1 MYQNVTF
8 ERSRHMFSIKLNSPV
23 LLRKQLPVIAK
34 ALHVDEKVLDD
45 FLSVSAFYG
54 VKDGKGTIVPI
65 KKTDT
70 IVHIDYKAYDNYY
83 FVVDAILQYAKDID
97 TSVTL
102 PVITKIELGTDVF
115 KKFSPDQLGDI
126 MFLTRRLKDSNERVT
141 KLAELNAPDILLA
154 NERALLCKKVEFLE
168 DNEHTPKPDRN
179 IDGHVC
185 ASLHDIG
192 YSILDG
198 WLNKN
203 DSVFESGGKNNSG
216 YDPDKLAALVK
227 KAIGTRTQEQFS
239 QTSHLG
245 RVYVNR
251 LANGKTQSQ
260 PTEVTLKKIAKA
272 TDAVTENELRQACGY
287 EPLPG
292 EDVVESKKR
301 IETVD
306 DYTWIHEN
314 VNYFLEFLKAQIPMS
329 LPLYNLVILENQYMS
344 IHKDGYDLFGIHRC
358 SAPVEYSEDGTV
370 ANVIYP
376 VTFDWT
382 NFQRGIRLS
391 AAVGLLGHYSKNNE
405 LYITDYIT
413 DVDALYKYAPFLHKP
428 IDKVGEN
435 FRESGVDIKD
445 FPVFYYTINL
455 KKAFTAKHVLAK
467 MEKFLSSLVKVRVD
481 ALGFYADNLSD
492 ETFIK
497 FLKNHEKVMT
507 NEYADS
513 EIKDFYENVVVRHGD
528 IEDFFAENSDYNNKA
543 AIIAYVIQNE
553 ASDDTYRRLVDGFT
567 FDDDDKEDR
576 LCVAASKREIEAWQ
590 KEHPGNGFNMKMFS
604 DTLKKYADE
613 LGLEFGDVY
622 YYLDVEDDKADEMGV
637 RV

>member
-1 MYQNVTF
+1 
-8 ERSRHMFSIKLNSPV
+8 MFSIKLNSPV

-34 ALHVDEKVLDD
+34 ALHVDEKVLED
-45 FLSVSAFYG
+45 FMTVSAFYG

-70 IVHIDYKAYDNYY
+70 IVYIDYKAYDSCY

-102 PVITKIELGTDVF
+102 PVITEIELGTDVF
-115 KKFSPDQLGDI
+115 KKFSPVQLSDI
-126 MFLTRRLKDSNERVT
+126 MFLTRRLKDGNERVT

-154 NERALLCKKVEFLE
+154 NERALLCKNVESLE

-203 DSVFESGGKNNSG
+203 DSAFESDGKNNSG

-272 TDAVTENELRQACGY
+272 TDVVTENELRQACGY

-306 DYTWIHEN
+306 DCTWIREN
-314 VNYFLEFLKAQIPMS
+314 VNYFLEFLKAQIPMA

-358 SAPVEYSEDGTV
+358 SAPVEYSEDGAV
-370 ANVIYP
+370 ANVFYP
-376 VTFDWT
+376 VTFEWT
-382 NFQRGIRLS
+382 NYRRSIHLT
-391 AAVGLLGHYSKNNE
+391 AAVGLLGHYSKNDD
-405 LYITDYIT
+405 LYITDYVT
-413 DVDALYKYAPFLHKP
+413 DVDTLYKYAPALRKP
-428 IDKVGEN
+428 IDKLSEN
-435 FRESGVDIKD
+435 FKSSGVDIKD

-455 KKAFTAKHVLAK
+455 KTAFTAKHVLEK
-467 MEKFLSSLVKVRVD
+467 MEKFLNSLVKVRVD

-497 FLKNHEKVMT
+497 FLKNHKKVMT

-528 IEDFFAENSDYNNKA
+528 IEDFFAENSDYNSKA
-543 AIIAYVIQNE
+543 AIVAYVIQNE
-553 ASDDTYRRLVDGFT
+553 ASDDTPRRLVDGFT
-567 FDDDDKEDR
+567 FDDDDKKER
-576 LCVAASKREIEAWQ
+576 PCVAASKREIETWQ
-590 KEHPGNGFNMKMFS
+590 KEHPGNGFDLKVFS

-613 LGLEFGDVY
+613 LGLAFGDIY

>member
-1 MYQNVTF
+1 
-8 ERSRHMFSIKLNSPV
+8 MFSIKLNSPV

-34 ALHVDEKVLDD
+34 ALHVDEKFLED
-45 FLSVSAFYG
+45 FMTVSAFYG

-70 IVHIDYKAYDNYY
+70 IVYIDYKAYDSCY

-102 PVITKIELGTDVF
+102 PVITEIELGTDVF
-115 KKFSPDQLGDI
+115 KKFSPVQLSDI
-126 MFLTRRLKDSNERVT
+126 MFLTRRLKDGNERVT

-154 NERALLCKKVEFLE
+154 NERALLCKNVESLE

-203 DSVFESGGKNNSG
+203 DSAFESDGKNNSG

-306 DYTWIHEN
+306 DCTWIREN
-314 VNYFLEFLKAQIPMS
+314 VNYFLEFLKAQIPMA

-344 IHKDGYDLFGIHRC
+344 IRKDGYDLFGIHRC

-370 ANVIYP
+370 ANVFYP
-376 VTFDWT
+376 VTFEWT
-382 NFQRGIRLS
+382 NYRRSIHLT
-391 AAVGLLGHYSKNNE
+391 AAVGLLGHYSKNDD
-405 LYITDYIT
+405 LYITDYVT
-413 DVDALYKYAPFLHKP
+413 DVDTLYKYAPALRKP
-428 IDKVGEN
+428 IDKLSEN
-435 FRESGVDIKD
+435 FKSSGMDIKD

-455 KKAFTAKHVLAK
+455 KKAFTAKHVLEK
-467 MEKFLSSLVKVRVD
+467 MEKFLNSLVKVRVD
-481 ALGFYADNLSD
+481 ALGFYTDNLSD

-497 FLKNHEKVMT
+497 FLKNHKKVMT

-528 IEDFFAENSDYNNKA
+528 IEDFFAENSDYNSKA
-543 AIIAYVIQNE
+543 AIVAYVIQNE
-553 ASDDTYRRLVDGFT
+553 ASDDTPRRLVDGFT
-567 FDDDDKEDR
+567 FDDDDKKER
-576 LCVAASKREIEAWQ
+576 PCVAASKREIETWQ
-590 KEHPGNGFNMKMFS
+590 KEHSGNGFDLKVFS

-613 LGLEFGDVY
+613 LGLAFGDIY

>member
-1 MYQNVTF
+1 
-8 ERSRHMFSIKLNSPV
+8 MFSIKLNAPV

-97 TSVTL
+97 ASVTL

-179 IDGHVC
+179 INGHVC

-391 AAVGLLGHYSKNNE
+391 AAVGLLGHYSKNDE

-435 FRESGVDIKD
+435 FKDSGVDIKD

-528 IEDFFAENSDYNNKA
+528 IEDFFAENSDYDNKA

-567 FDDDDKEDR
+567 FDDDDKDDR

-613 LGLEFGDVY
+613 LGLEFGDMY

>member
-1 MYQNVTF
+1 
-8 ERSRHMFSIKLNSPV
+8 MFSIKLNAPV
-23 LLRKQLPVIAK
+23 LLSKQLPVIAK

-97 TSVTL
+97 ASVTL

-358 SAPVEYSEDGTV
+358 SAPIEYSEDGTV

-455 KKAFTAKHVLAK
+455 KKAYTAKHVLAK

-513 EIKDFYENVVVRHGD
+513 DIKDFYENVVVRHGD

-553 ASDDTYRRLVDGFT
+553 ASDNTYRRLVDGFT
-567 FDDDDKEDR
+567 VDDDDKDDR

-590 KEHPGNGFNMKMFS
+590 KEHPDNGFNLKVFS

-613 LGLEFGDVY
+613 LGLEFGDMY

>member
-1 MYQNVTF
+1 
-8 ERSRHMFSIKLNSPV
+8 MFSVKLNAPV

-34 ALHVDEKVLDD
+34 ALHVDEKVLED
-45 FLSVSAFYG
+45 FMTVSAFYG

-70 IVHIDYKAYDNYY
+70 IVYIDYKAYDSCY

-102 PVITKIELGTDVF
+102 PVITEIELGTDVF
-115 KKFSPDQLGDI
+115 KKFSPVQLSDI
-126 MFLTRRLKDSNERVT
+126 MFLTRRLKDGNEHVT

-154 NERALLCKKVEFLE
+154 NERALLCKNVESLE

-203 DSVFESGGKNNSG
+203 DSAFESDGKNNFG

-306 DYTWIHEN
+306 DYTWIREN
-314 VNYFLEFLKAQIPMS
+314 VNYFLEFLKAQIPMA

-370 ANVIYP
+370 ANVFYP
-376 VTFDWT
+376 VTFEWT
-382 NFQRGIRLS
+382 NYRRSIHLT
-391 AAVGLLGHYSKNNE
+391 AAVGLLGHYSKNDD
-405 LYITDYIT
+405 LYITDYVT
-413 DVDALYKYAPFLHKP
+413 DVDTLYKYAPALRKP
-428 IDKVGEN
+428 IDKLSEN
-435 FRESGVDIKD
+435 FKSSGVDIKD

-455 KKAFTAKHVLAK
+455 KKAFTAKHVLEK
-467 MEKFLSSLVKVRVD
+467 MEKFLNSLVKVRVD
-481 ALGFYADNLSD
+481 ALGFYTDNLSD

-497 FLKNHEKVMT
+497 FLKKHKKVMT

-528 IEDFFAENSDYNNKA
+528 IEDFFAENSDYNSKA
-543 AIIAYVIQNE
+543 AIVAYVIQNE
-553 ASDDTYRRLVDGFT
+553 ASDDTPRRLVDGFT
-567 FDDDDKEDR
+567 FDDDDKKER
-576 LCVAASKREIEAWQ
+576 PCVAASKREIETWQ
-590 KEHPGNGFNMKMFS
+590 KEHPGNGFDLKVFS

-613 LGLEFGDVY
+613 LGLTFGDIY

>member
-1 MYQNVTF
+1 
-8 ERSRHMFSIKLNSPV
+8 MFSIKLNAPV

-34 ALHVDEKVLDD
+34 ALRVDEKVLED
-45 FLSVSAFYG
+45 FMTVSAFYG

-70 IVHIDYKAYDNYY
+70 IVYIDYKAYDSCY

-102 PVITKIELGTDVF
+102 PVITEIELGTDVF
-115 KKFSPDQLGDI
+115 KKFSPVQLSDI
-126 MFLTRRLKDSNERVT
+126 MFLTRRLKDGNERVT

-154 NERALLCKKVEFLE
+154 NERALLCKNVESLE
-168 DNEHTPKPDRN
+168 DNGHTPKPDRN

-203 DSVFESGGKNNSG
+203 DSAFESDGKNNSG

-306 DYTWIHEN
+306 DCTWIREN
-314 VNYFLEFLKAQIPMS
+314 VNYFLEFLKAQIPMA

-358 SAPVEYSEDGTV
+358 SAPVEYSEDGAV
-370 ANVIYP
+370 ANVFYP
-376 VTFDWT
+376 VTFEWT
-382 NFQRGIRLS
+382 NYRRSIHLT
-391 AAVGLLGHYSKNNE
+391 AAVGLLGHYSKNDD
-405 LYITDYIT
+405 LYITDYVT
-413 DVDALYKYAPFLHKP
+413 DVDTLYKYAPALRKP
-428 IDKVGEN
+428 IDKLSEN
-435 FRESGVDIKD
+435 FKSSGVDIKD

-455 KKAFTAKHVLAK
+455 KTAFTAKHVLEK
-467 MEKFLSSLVKVRVD
+467 MEKFLNSLVKVRVD

-497 FLKNHEKVMT
+497 FLKNHKKVMT

-528 IEDFFAENSDYNNKA
+528 IEDFFAENSDYNSKA
-543 AIIAYVIQNE
+543 AIVAYVIQNE
-553 ASDDTYRRLVDGFT
+553 ASDDTPRRLVDGFT
-567 FDDDDKEDR
+567 FDDDDKKER
-576 LCVAASKREIEAWQ
+576 PCVAASKREIETWQ
-590 KEHPGNGFNMKMFS
+590 KEHPGNGFDLKVFS

-613 LGLEFGDVY
+613 LGLAFGDIY

>member
-1 MYQNVTF
+1 
-8 ERSRHMFSIKLNSPV
+8 MFSIKLNSPV

-34 ALHVDEKVLDD
+34 ALRVDEKVLED
-45 FLSVSAFYG
+45 FMTVSAFYG

-70 IVHIDYKAYDNYY
+70 IVYIDYKAYDSCY

-102 PVITKIELGTDVF
+102 PVITEIELGTDVF
-115 KKFSPDQLGDI
+115 KKFSPVQLSDI
-126 MFLTRRLKDSNERVT
+126 MFLTRRLKDGNERVT

-154 NERALLCKKVEFLE
+154 NERALLCKNAESLE
-168 DNEHTPKPDRN
+168 DNGHTPKPDRN

-203 DSVFESGGKNNSG
+203 DSAFESDGKNNSG

-306 DYTWIHEN
+306 DCTWIREN
-314 VNYFLEFLKAQIPMS
+314 VNYFLEFLKAQIPMA

-358 SAPVEYSEDGTV
+358 SAPVEYSEDGAV
-370 ANVIYP
+370 ANVFYP
-376 VTFDWT
+376 VTFEWT
-382 NFQRGIRLS
+382 NYRRSIHLT
-391 AAVGLLGHYSKNNE
+391 AAVGLLGHYSKNDD
-405 LYITDYIT
+405 LYITDYVT
-413 DVDALYKYAPFLHKP
+413 DVDTLCKYAPALRKP
-428 IDKVGEN
+428 IDKLSEN
-435 FRESGVDIKD
+435 FKSSGVDIKD

-455 KKAFTAKHVLAK
+455 KTAFTAKHVLEK
-467 MEKFLSSLVKVRVD
+467 MEKFLNSLVKVRVD

-497 FLKNHEKVMT
+497 FLKNHKKVMT

-528 IEDFFAENSDYNNKA
+528 IEDFFAENSDYNSKA
-543 AIIAYVIQNE
+543 AIVAYVIQNE
-553 ASDDTYRRLVDGFT
+553 ASDDTPRRLVDGFT
-567 FDDDDKEDR
+567 FDDDDKKER
-576 LCVAASKREIEAWQ
+576 PCVAASKREIETWQ
-590 KEHPGNGFNMKMFS
+590 KEHPGNGFDLKVFS

-613 LGLEFGDVY
+613 LGLAFGDIY

>member
-1 MYQNVTF
+1 
-8 ERSRHMFSIKLNSPV
+8 MFSIKLNAPV

-34 ALHVDEKVLDD
+34 ALHVDEKVIDD

-70 IVHIDYKAYDNYY
+70 LVHIDYKAYDNYY
-83 FVVDAILQYAKDID
+83 FVVDAILQYAKDVD

-102 PVITKIELGTDVF
+102 PVITEIELGTDVF
-115 KKFSPDQLGDI
+115 KKFSPDQLSDI

-203 DSVFESGGKNNSG
+203 DSVFESDGKNNSG
-216 YDPDKLAALVK
+216 YDPDKLASLVK

-358 SAPVEYSEDGTV
+358 STPVEYSEDGTV

-481 ALGFYADNLSD
+481 ALGFYADSLSD

-567 FDDDDKEDR
+567 FDDDGNEDR
-576 LCVAASKREIEAWQ
+576 PCVAASKREIEAWQ
-590 KEHPGNGFNMKMFS
+590 KEHPGNGFNLKVFS

-613 LGLEFGDVY
+613 LGLEFGYMY

>member
-1 MYQNVTF
+1 
-8 ERSRHMFSIKLNSPV
+8 MFSIKLNAPV

-45 FLSVSAFYG
+45 FMTVSTFYG

-83 FVVDAILQYAKDID
+83 FVVDAILQYAKDVD

-102 PVITKIELGTDVF
+102 PVITEIELGTDVF
-115 KKFSPDQLGDI
+115 KKFSPDQLSDI

-198 WLNKN
+198 WLNKK
-203 DSVFESGGKNNSG
+203 DSVFESDGKNNSG

-344 IHKDGYDLFGIHRC
+344 IHKDGYDLFGVHRC

-513 EIKDFYENVVVRHGD
+513 DIKDFYENVVVRHGD
-528 IEDFFAENSDYNNKA
+528 IEDFFTENSDYNNKA

-553 ASDDTYRRLVDGFT
+553 TSDNTYRRLVDGFT
-567 FDDDDKEDR
+567 VDDDDKDDR

-590 KEHPGNGFNMKMFS
+590 KEHPDNGFNLKVFS

-613 LGLEFGDVY
+613 LGLEFGDMY

>member
-1 MYQNVTF
+1 
-8 ERSRHMFSIKLNSPV
+8 MFSIKLNSPV

-34 ALHVDEKVLDD
+34 ALHVDEKVLED
-45 FLSVSAFYG
+45 FMTVSAFYG

-70 IVHIDYKAYDNYY
+70 IVYIDYKAYDSCY

-102 PVITKIELGTDVF
+102 PVITEIELGTDVF
-115 KKFSPDQLGDI
+115 KKFSPVQLSDI
-126 MFLTRRLKDSNERVT
+126 MFLTRRLKDGNERVT

-154 NERALLCKKVEFLE
+154 NERALLCKNVESLE

-203 DSVFESGGKNNSG
+203 DSAFESDGKNNSG

-306 DYTWIHEN
+306 DCTWIREN
-314 VNYFLEFLKAQIPMS
+314 VNYFLEFLKAQIPMA

-370 ANVIYP
+370 ANVFYP
-376 VTFDWT
+376 VTFEWT
-382 NFQRGIRLS
+382 NYRRSIHLT
-391 AAVGLLGHYSKNNE
+391 AAVGLLGHYSKNDD
-405 LYITDYIT
+405 LYITDYVT
-413 DVDALYKYAPFLHKP
+413 DVDTLYKYAPALRKP
-428 IDKVGEN
+428 IDKLSEN
-435 FRESGVDIKD
+435 FKSSGVDIKD

-455 KKAFTAKHVLAK
+455 KKAFTAKHVLEK
-467 MEKFLSSLVKVRVD
+467 MEKFLNSLVKVRVD
-481 ALGFYADNLSD
+481 ALGFYTDNLSD

-497 FLKNHEKVMT
+497 FLKKHKKVMT

-528 IEDFFAENSDYNNKA
+528 IEDFFAENSDYNSKA
-543 AIIAYVIQNE
+543 AIVAYVIQNE
-553 ASDDTYRRLVDGFT
+553 ASDDTPRRLVDGFT
-567 FDDDDKEDR
+567 FDDDDKKER
-576 LCVAASKREIEAWQ
+576 PCVAASKREIETWQ
-590 KEHPGNGFNMKMFS
+590 KEHPGNGFDLKVFS

-613 LGLEFGDVY
+613 LGLAFGDIY

>member
-1 MYQNVTF
+1 
-8 ERSRHMFSIKLNSPV
+8 MFSIKLNAPV

-34 ALHVDEKVLDD
+34 ALHVDEKVIDD

-97 TSVTL
+97 ASVTL

-179 IDGHVC
+179 IDGQVC

-413 DVDALYKYAPFLHKP
+413 DVDALYKYAPLLRKA

-435 FRESGVDIKD
+435 FKDSGVDIKD

-481 ALGFYADNLSD
+481 ALGFYADTLSD
-492 ETFIK
+492 ETFIE
-497 FLKNHEKVMT
+497 FLKNHKKVMT

-590 KEHPGNGFNMKMFS
+590 KEHPGNGFNLKVFS

-613 LGLEFGDVY
+613 LGLEFGDMY
-622 YYLDVEDDKADEMGV
+622 YYLDIEDDKADEMGV

>member
-1 MYQNVTF
+1 
-8 ERSRHMFSIKLNSPV
+8 MFSIKLNAPV

-34 ALHVDEKVLDD
+34 ALHVDEKVIDD

-83 FVVDAILQYAKDID
+83 FVVDAILQYAKDVD

-203 DSVFESGGKNNSG
+203 DSVFESDGKNNSG

-292 EDVVESKKR
+292 DDVVESKKR

-314 VNYFLEFLKAQIPMS
+314 VNYFLEFLKAQIPMA
-329 LPLYNLVILENQYMS
+329 LPLYNLVILENQY
-344 IHKDGYDLFGIHRC
+344 IGIYKDGYDLFGIHRC

-391 AAVGLLGHYSKNNE
+391 AAVGLLGHYSKNDE

-513 EIKDFYENVVVRHGD
+513 DIKDFYENVVVRHGD

-553 ASDDTYRRLVDGFT
+553 ASDNTYRRLVDGFT
-567 FDDDDKEDR
+567 VDDDDKDDR

-590 KEHPGNGFNMKMFS
+590 KEHPDNGFNLKVFS

-613 LGLEFGDVY
+613 LGLEFGDMY

>member
-1 MYQNVTF
+1 
-8 ERSRHMFSIKLNSPV
+8 MFSIKLNSPV

-34 ALHVDEKVLDD
+34 ALRVDEKVLED
-45 FLSVSAFYG
+45 FMTVSAFYG

-70 IVHIDYKAYDNYY
+70 IVYIDYKAYDSCY

-102 PVITKIELGTDVF
+102 PVITEIELGTDVF
-115 KKFSPDQLGDI
+115 KKFSPVQLSDI

-154 NERALLCKKVEFLE
+154 NERALLCKNVEFLE

-203 DSVFESGGKNNSG
+203 DSAFESDGKNNSG

-227 KAIGTRTQEQFS
+227 KAIGTRTQERFS

-306 DYTWIHEN
+306 DCTWIREN
-314 VNYFLEFLKAQIPMS
+314 VNYFLEFLKAQIPMA

-358 SAPVEYSEDGTV
+358 SAPVEYSEDGAV
-370 ANVIYP
+370 ANVFYP
-376 VTFDWT
+376 VTFEWT
-382 NFQRGIRLS
+382 NYRRSIHLT
-391 AAVGLLGHYSKNNE
+391 AAVGLLGHYSKNDD
-405 LYITDYIT
+405 LYITDYVT
-413 DVDALYKYAPFLHKP
+413 DVDTLYKYAPALRKP
-428 IDKVGEN
+428 IDKLSEN
-435 FRESGVDIKD
+435 FKSSGVDIKD

-455 KKAFTAKHVLAK
+455 KTAFTAKHVLEK
-467 MEKFLSSLVKVRVD
+467 MEKFLNSLVKVRVD

-497 FLKNHEKVMT
+497 FLKNHKKVMT

-528 IEDFFAENSDYNNKA
+528 IEDFFAENSDYNSKA
-543 AIIAYVIQNE
+543 AIVAYVIQNE
-553 ASDDTYRRLVDGFT
+553 ASDDTPRRLVDGFT
-567 FDDDDKEDR
+567 FDDDDKKER
-576 LCVAASKREIEAWQ
+576 PCVAASKREIETWQ
-590 KEHPGNGFNMKMFS
+590 KEHPGNGFDLKVFS

-613 LGLEFGDVY
+613 LGLAFGDIY

>member
-1 MYQNVTF
+1 
-8 ERSRHMFSIKLNSPV
+8 MFSIKLNAPV

-34 ALHVDEKVLDD
+34 ALHVDEKVIDD

-97 TSVTL
+97 ASVTL

-216 YDPDKLAALVK
+216 HDPDKLAALVK

-292 EDVVESKKR
+292 EDVVESKKH

-314 VNYFLEFLKAQIPMS
+314 VNYFLEFLKAQIPMA

-391 AAVGLLGHYSKNNE
+391 AAVGLLGHYSKNDE

-435 FRESGVDIKD
+435 FRDSGVDIKD

-567 FDDDDKEDR
+567 FDDDGKEDR

-613 LGLEFGDVY
+613 LGLEFGDMY

>member
-1 MYQNVTF
+1 
-8 ERSRHMFSIKLNSPV
+8 MFSIKLNAPV

-97 TSVTL
+97 ASVTL

-292 EDVVESKKR
+292 EDVVESKKH

-435 FRESGVDIKD
+435 FRDSGVDIKD

-567 FDDDDKEDR
+567 FDDDGKEDR

-613 LGLEFGDVY
+613 LGLEFGDMY

>member
-1 MYQNVTF
+1 
-8 ERSRHMFSIKLNSPV
+8 MFSIKLNSPV

-34 ALHVDEKVLDD
+34 ALRVDEKVLED
-45 FLSVSAFYG
+45 FMTVSAFYG

-70 IVHIDYKAYDNYY
+70 IVYIDYKAYDSCY

-102 PVITKIELGTDVF
+102 PVITEIELGTDVF
-115 KKFSPDQLGDI
+115 KKFSPVQLSDI
-126 MFLTRRLKDSNERVT
+126 MFLTRRLKDGNERVT

-154 NERALLCKKVEFLE
+154 NERALLCKNVESLE

-203 DSVFESGGKNNSG
+203 DSDFESDGKNNSG

-227 KAIGTRTQEQFS
+227 KAIGTQTQEHFA
-239 QTSHLG
+239 QTSHTA
-245 RVYVNR
+245 RVYINR
-251 LANGKTQSQ
+251 LANGRVQSR

-306 DYTWIHEN
+306 DYTWIREN
-314 VNYFLEFLKAQIPMS
+314 VNYFLEFLKAQIPMA

-344 IHKDGYDLFGIHRC
+344 IRKDGYDLFGIHRC

-370 ANVIYP
+370 ANVFYP
-376 VTFDWT
+376 VTFEWT
-382 NFQRGIRLS
+382 NYRRSIHLT
-391 AAVGLLGHYSKNNE
+391 AAVGLLGHYSKNDD
-405 LYITDYIT
+405 LYITDYVT
-413 DVDALYKYAPFLHKP
+413 DVDTLYKYAPALRKP
-428 IDKVGEN
+428 IDKLSEN
-435 FRESGVDIKD
+435 FKSSGVDIKD

-455 KKAFTAKHVLAK
+455 KKAFTAKHVLEK
-467 MEKFLSSLVKVRVD
+467 MEKFLNSLVKVRVD
-481 ALGFYADNLSD
+481 ALGFYTDNLSD

-497 FLKNHEKVMT
+497 FLKKHKKVMT

-528 IEDFFAENSDYNNKA
+528 IEDFFAENSDYNSKA
-543 AIIAYVIQNE
+543 AIVAYVIQNE
-553 ASDDTYRRLVDGFT
+553 ASDDTPRRLVDGFT
-567 FDDDDKEDR
+567 FDDDDKKER
-576 LCVAASKREIEAWQ
+576 PCVAASKREIETWQ
-590 KEHPGNGFNMKMFS
+590 KEHPGNGFDLKVFS

-613 LGLEFGDVY
+613 LGLEFGDIY

>member
-1 MYQNVTF
+1 
-8 ERSRHMFSIKLNSPV
+8 MFSIKLNAPV

-34 ALHVDEKVLDD
+34 ALHVDEKVIDD

-97 TSVTL
+97 ASVTL

-203 DSVFESGGKNNSG
+203 DSVFESGGKNNPG

-435 FRESGVDIKD
+435 FKDSGVDIKD

-576 LCVAASKREIEAWQ
+576 LCVAASKREIAAWQ
-590 KEHPGNGFNMKMFS
+590 KEHPGNGFNMKVFS

-613 LGLEFGDVY
+613 LGLEFGDMY

>member
-1 MYQNVTF
+1 
-8 ERSRHMFSIKLNSPV
+8 MFSIKLNAPV

-65 KKTDT
+65 KETDT

-83 FVVDAILQYAKDID
+83 FVVDAILQYAKNID

-203 DSVFESGGKNNSG
+203 DSVFESDGKNNSG

-344 IHKDGYDLFGIHRC
+344 IRKDGYDLFGIHRC
-358 SAPVEYSEDGTV
+358 STPVEYSEDGTV

-376 VTFDWT
+376 VTFDWI

-391 AAVGLLGHYSKNNE
+391 AAVGLLGHYSKNDE

-567 FDDDDKEDR
+567 FDDDGNEDR
-576 LCVAASKREIEAWQ
+576 PCVAASKREIEAWQ
-590 KEHPGNGFNMKMFS
+590 KEHPGNGFNLKVFS

-613 LGLEFGDVY
+613 LGLEFGDMY

>member
-1 MYQNVTF
+1 
-8 ERSRHMFSIKLNSPV
+8 MFSIKLNAPV

-34 ALHVDEKVLDD
+34 ALHVDEKVIDD

-83 FVVDAILQYAKDID
+83 FVVDAILQYAKDVD

-102 PVITKIELGTDVF
+102 PVITEIELGTDVF

-203 DSVFESGGKNNSG
+203 DSAFESDGKNNSG

-358 SAPVEYSEDGTV
+358 SIPVEYSEDGTV

-391 AAVGLLGHYSKNNE
+391 AAVGLLGHYSKNDE

-481 ALGFYADNLSD
+481 ALGFYADNLSG

-590 KEHPGNGFNMKMFS
+590 KEHPGNGFNMKVFS

-613 LGLEFGDVY
+613 LGLEFGDMY

>member
-1 MYQNVTF
+1 
-8 ERSRHMFSIKLNSPV
+8 MFSIKLNAPV

-45 FLSVSAFYG
+45 FMTVSTFYG

-203 DSVFESGGKNNSG
+203 ASVFESDGKNNSG

-358 SAPVEYSEDGTV
+358 STPVEYSEDGTV

-391 AAVGLLGHYSKNNE
+391 AAVGLLGHYSKNDE

-481 ALGFYADNLSD
+481 ALGFYADNLSG

-567 FDDDDKEDR
+567 FDDDGNEDR

>member
-1 MYQNVTF
+1 
-8 ERSRHMFSIKLNSPV
+8 MFSIKLNAPV
-23 LLRKQLPVIAK
+23 LLRKQLPVITK

-203 DSVFESGGKNNSG
+203 DSVFESDGKNNSG

-358 SAPVEYSEDGTV
+358 STPVEYSEDGTV

-391 AAVGLLGHYSKNNE
+391 AAVGLLGHYSKNDE

-567 FDDDDKEDR
+567 FDDDGNEDR
-576 LCVAASKREIEAWQ
+576 PCVAASKREIEAWQ
-590 KEHPGNGFNMKMFS
+590 KEHLGNGFNLKVFS

-613 LGLEFGDVY
+613 LGLEFGDMY

>member
-1 MYQNVTF
+1 
-8 ERSRHMFSIKLNSPV
+8 MFSIKLNAPV

-34 ALHVDEKVLDD
+34 ALHVDEKVIDD

-83 FVVDAILQYAKDID
+83 FVVDAILQYAKDVD

-102 PVITKIELGTDVF
+102 PVITEIELGTDVF
-115 KKFSPDQLGDI
+115 KKFSPDQLSDI

-168 DNEHTPKPDRN
+168 DNEHTPNPDRN

-203 DSVFESGGKNNSG
+203 DSVFESDGKNNSG

-251 LANGKTQSQ
+251 LVNGKTQSQ

-358 SAPVEYSEDGTV
+358 STPVEYSEDGTV

-391 AAVGLLGHYSKNNE
+391 AAVGLLGHYSKNDE

-492 ETFIK
+492 ITFIK

-567 FDDDDKEDR
+567 FDDDGNEDR
-576 LCVAASKREIEAWQ
+576 PCVAASKREIEAWQ
-590 KEHPGNGFNMKMFS
+590 KEHPGNGFNPKVFS

-613 LGLEFGDVY
+613 LGLEFGDMY

>member
-1 MYQNVTF
+1 
-8 ERSRHMFSIKLNSPV
+8 MFSIKLNSPV

-34 ALHVDEKVLDD
+34 ALRVDEKVLED
-45 FLSVSAFYG
+45 FMTVSAFYG

-70 IVHIDYKAYDNYY
+70 IVYIDYKAYDSCY

-102 PVITKIELGTDVF
+102 PVITEIELGTDVF
-115 KKFSPDQLGDI
+115 KKFSPVQLSDI
-126 MFLTRRLKDSNERVT
+126 MFLTRRLKDGNERVT

-154 NERALLCKKVEFLE
+154 NERALLCKNVESLE

-203 DSVFESGGKNNSG
+203 DSAFESDGKNNSG

-227 KAIGTRTQEQFS
+227 KVIGTQTQEHFA
-239 QTSHLG
+239 QTSHTA
-245 RVYVNR
+245 RVYINR
-251 LANGKTQSQ
+251 LANGRVQSR

-306 DYTWIHEN
+306 DYTWIREN
-314 VNYFLEFLKAQIPMS
+314 VNYFLEFLKAQIPMA

-344 IHKDGYDLFGIHRC
+344 IRKDGYDLFGIHRC

-370 ANVIYP
+370 ANVFYP
-376 VTFDWT
+376 VTFEWT
-382 NFQRGIRLS
+382 NYRRSIHLT
-391 AAVGLLGHYSKNNE
+391 AAVGLLGHYSKNDD
-405 LYITDYIT
+405 LYITDYVT
-413 DVDALYKYAPFLHKP
+413 DVDTLYKYAPALRKP
-428 IDKVGEN
+428 IDKLSEN
-435 FRESGVDIKD
+435 FKSSGVDIKD

-455 KKAFTAKHVLAK
+455 KKAFTAKHVLEK
-467 MEKFLSSLVKVRVD
+467 MEKFLNSLVKVRVD
-481 ALGFYADNLSD
+481 ALGFYTDNLSD

-497 FLKNHEKVMT
+497 FLKKHKKVMM

-528 IEDFFAENSDYNNKA
+528 IEDFFAENSDYNSKA
-543 AIIAYVIQNE
+543 AIVAYVIQNE
-553 ASDDTYRRLVDGFT
+553 ASDDTPRRLVDGFT
-567 FDDDDKEDR
+567 FDDDDKKER
-576 LCVAASKREIEAWQ
+576 PCVAASKREIETWQ
-590 KEHPGNGFNMKMFS
+590 KEHPGNGFDLKVFS

-613 LGLEFGDVY
+613 LGLAFGDIY

>member
-1 MYQNVTF
+1 
-8 ERSRHMFSIKLNSPV
+8 MFSVKLNAPV

-34 ALHVDEKVLDD
+34 ALHVDEKVLED
-45 FLSVSAFYG
+45 FMTVSAFYG

-70 IVHIDYKAYDNYY
+70 IVYIDYKAYDSCY

-102 PVITKIELGTDVF
+102 PVITEIELGTDVF
-115 KKFSPDQLGDI
+115 KKFSPVQLSDI
-126 MFLTRRLKDSNERVT
+126 MFLTRRLKDGNERVT

-154 NERALLCKKVEFLE
+154 NERALLCKNVEFLE

-203 DSVFESGGKNNSG
+203 DSAFESDGKNNSG

-306 DYTWIHEN
+306 DYTWIREN
-314 VNYFLEFLKAQIPMS
+314 VNYFLEFLKAQIPMA

-358 SAPVEYSEDGTV
+358 SAPVEYSEDGAV
-370 ANVIYP
+370 ANVFYP
-376 VTFDWT
+376 VTFEWT
-382 NFQRGIRLS
+382 NYRRSIHLT
-391 AAVGLLGHYSKNNE
+391 AAVGLLGHYSKNDD
-405 LYITDYIT
+405 LYITDYVT
-413 DVDALYKYAPFLHKP
+413 DVDTLYKYAPALRKP
-428 IDKVGEN
+428 IDKLSEN
-435 FRESGVDIKD
+435 FKSSGVDIKD

-455 KKAFTAKHVLAK
+455 KTAFTAKHVLEK
-467 MEKFLSSLVKVRVD
+467 MEKFLNSLVKVRVD

-497 FLKNHEKVMT
+497 FLKNHKKVMT

-528 IEDFFAENSDYNNKA
+528 IEDFFAENSDYNSKA
-543 AIIAYVIQNE
+543 AIVAYVIQNE
-553 ASDDTYRRLVDGFT
+553 ASDDTPRRLVDGFT
-567 FDDDDKEDR
+567 FDDDDKKER
-576 LCVAASKREIEAWQ
+576 PCVAASKREIETWQ
-590 KEHPGNGFNMKMFS
+590 KEHPGNGFDLKMFS

-613 LGLEFGDVY
+613 LGLAFGDIY

>member
-1 MYQNVTF
+1 
-8 ERSRHMFSIKLNSPV
+8 MFSIKLNSPV

-34 ALHVDEKVLDD
+34 ALRVDEKVLED
-45 FLSVSAFYG
+45 FMTVSAFYG

-70 IVHIDYKAYDNYY
+70 IVYIDYKAYDSCY

-97 TSVTL
+97 ASVTI
-102 PVITKIELGTDVF
+102 PVITEIELGTDVF
-115 KKFSPDQLGDI
+115 KKFSPVQLSDI
-126 MFLTRRLKDSNERVT
+126 MFLTRRLKDGNERVT

-154 NERALLCKKVEFLE
+154 NERALLCKNVESLE

-203 DSVFESGGKNNSG
+203 DSAFESDGKNNSG

-306 DYTWIHEN
+306 DYTWIREN
-314 VNYFLEFLKAQIPMS
+314 VNYFLEFLKAQIPMA

-344 IHKDGYDLFGIHRC
+344 IRKDGYDLFGIHRC

-370 ANVIYP
+370 ANVFYP
-376 VTFDWT
+376 VTFEWT
-382 NFQRGIRLS
+382 NYRRSIHLT
-391 AAVGLLGHYSKNNE
+391 AAVGLLGHYSKNDD
-405 LYITDYIT
+405 LYITDYVT
-413 DVDALYKYAPFLHKP
+413 DVDTLYKYAPALRKP
-428 IDKVGEN
+428 IDKLSEN
-435 FRESGVDIKD
+435 FKSSGVDIKD

-455 KKAFTAKHVLAK
+455 KKAFTAKHVLEK
-467 MEKFLSSLVKVRVD
+467 MEKFLNSLVKVRVD
-481 ALGFYADNLSD
+481 ALGFYTDNLSD

-497 FLKNHEKVMT
+497 FLKKHKKVMT

-528 IEDFFAENSDYNNKA
+528 IEDFFAENSDYNSKA
-543 AIIAYVIQNE
+543 AIVAYVIQNE
-553 ASDDTYRRLVDGFT
+553 ASDDTPRRLVDGFT
-567 FDDDDKEDR
+567 FDDDDKKER
-576 LCVAASKREIEAWQ
+576 PCVAASKREIETWQ
-590 KEHPGNGFNMKMFS
+590 KEHPGNGFDLKVFS

-613 LGLEFGDVY
+613 LGLAFGDIY

>member
-1 MYQNVTF
+1 
-8 ERSRHMFSIKLNSPV
+8 MFSIKLNSPV

-34 ALHVDEKVLDD
+34 ALRVDEKVLED
-45 FLSVSAFYG
+45 FMTVSAFYG

-70 IVHIDYKAYDNYY
+70 IVYIDYKAYDSCY

-102 PVITKIELGTDVF
+102 PVITEIELGTDVF
-115 KKFSPDQLGDI
+115 KKFSPVQLSDI
-126 MFLTRRLKDSNERVT
+126 MFLTRRLKDGNERVT

-154 NERALLCKKVEFLE
+154 NERALLCKNVESLE

-198 WLNKN
+198 WLNKDN
-203 DSVFESGGKNNSG
+203 SECDSEGNSG
-216 YDPDKLAALVK
+216 YDPDKLAMLIK
-227 KAIGTRTQEQFS
+227 KAIGTQTQEHFAQA
-239 QTSHLG
+239 SHTA
-245 RVYVNR
+245 RVYINR
-251 LANGKTQSQ
+251 LANGRVQSR

-272 TDAVTENELRQACGY
+272 TDAVSENELRQVCGY

-306 DYTWIHEN
+306 DCTWIREN
-314 VNYFLEFLKAQIPMS
+314 VNYFLEFLKAQIPMA

-344 IHKDGYDLFGIHRC
+344 IRKDGYDLFGIHRC

-370 ANVIYP
+370 ANVFYP
-376 VTFDWT
+376 VTFEWT
-382 NFQRGIRLS
+382 NYRRSIHLT
-391 AAVGLLGHYSKNNE
+391 AAVGLLGHYSKNDD
-405 LYITDYIT
+405 LYITDYVT
-413 DVDALYKYAPFLHKP
+413 DVDTLYKYAPALRKP
-428 IDKVGEN
+428 IDKLSEN
-435 FRESGVDIKD
+435 FKSSGVDIKD

-455 KKAFTAKHVLAK
+455 KKAFTAKHVLEK
-467 MEKFLSSLVKVRVD
+467 MEKFLNSLVKVRVD
-481 ALGFYADNLSD
+481 ALGFYTDNLSD

-497 FLKNHEKVMT
+497 FLKNHKKVMT

-513 EIKDFYENVVVRHGD
+513 DVKDFYENVVVRHGD
-528 IEDFFAENSDYNNKA
+528 IEDFFAENSDYNSKA
-543 AIIAYVIQNE
+543 AIVAYVIQNE
-553 ASDDTYRRLVDGFT
+553 ASDDTPRRLVDGFT
-567 FDDDDKEDR
+567 FDDDDKKER
-576 LCVAASKREIEAWQ
+576 PCVAASKREIETWQ
-590 KEHPGNGFNMKMFS
+590 KEHPGNGFDLKVFS

-613 LGLEFGDVY
+613 LGLAFGDIY

>member
-1 MYQNVTF
+1 
-8 ERSRHMFSIKLNSPV
+8 MFSIKLNAPV

-34 ALHVDEKVLDD
+34 ALHVDEKVIDD

-97 TSVTL
+97 ASVTL

-292 EDVVESKKR
+292 EDVVESKKH

-306 DYTWIHEN
+306 DYTWIYEN
-314 VNYFLEFLKAQIPMS
+314 VNYFLEFLKAQIPMA

-391 AAVGLLGHYSKNNE
+391 AAVGLLGHYSKNDE

-435 FRESGVDIKD
+435 FRDSGVDIKD

-567 FDDDDKEDR
+567 FDDDGKEDR

-613 LGLEFGDVY
+613 LGLEFGDMY

>member
-1 MYQNVTF
+1 
-8 ERSRHMFSIKLNSPV
+8 MFSIKLNAPV

-203 DSVFESGGKNNSG
+203 DSVFESDGKNNSG

-358 SAPVEYSEDGTV
+358 STPVEYSEDGTV

-391 AAVGLLGHYSKNNE
+391 AAVGLLGHYSKNDE

-435 FRESGVDIKD
+435 FRDSGVDIKD

-567 FDDDDKEDR
+567 FDDDGKEDR

-613 LGLEFGDVY
+613 LGLEFGDMY

>member
-1 MYQNVTF
+1 
-8 ERSRHMFSIKLNSPV
+8 MFSIKLNSPV

-34 ALHVDEKVLDD
+34 ALRVDEKVLED
-45 FLSVSAFYG
+45 FMTVSAFYG

-70 IVHIDYKAYDNYY
+70 IVYIDYKAYDSCY

-102 PVITKIELGTDVF
+102 PVITEIELGTDVF
-115 KKFSPDQLGDI
+115 KKFSPVQLSDI
-126 MFLTRRLKDSNERVT
+126 MFLTRRLKDGNERVT

-154 NERALLCKKVEFLE
+154 NERALLCKNVESLE

-203 DSVFESGGKNNSG
+203 DSAFESDGKNNSG

-306 DYTWIHEN
+306 DYTWIREN
-314 VNYFLEFLKAQIPMS
+314 VNYFLEFLKAQIPMA

-344 IHKDGYDLFGIHRC
+344 IRKDGYDLFGIHRC

-370 ANVIYP
+370 ANVFYP
-376 VTFDWT
+376 VTFEWT
-382 NFQRGIRLS
+382 NYRRSIHLT
-391 AAVGLLGHYSKNNE
+391 AAVGLLGHYSKNDD
-405 LYITDYIT
+405 LYITDYVT
-413 DVDALYKYAPFLHKP
+413 DVDTLYKYAPALRKP
-428 IDKVGEN
+428 IDKLSEN
-435 FRESGVDIKD
+435 FKSSGVDIKD

-455 KKAFTAKHVLAK
+455 KKAFTAKHVLEK
-467 MEKFLSSLVKVRVD
+467 MEKFLNSLVKVRVD
-481 ALGFYADNLSD
+481 ALGFYTDNLSD

-497 FLKNHEKVMT
+497 FLKKHKKVMT

-528 IEDFFAENSDYNNKA
+528 IEDFFAENSDYNSKA
-543 AIIAYVIQNE
+543 AIVAYVIQNE
-553 ASDDTYRRLVDGFT
+553 ASDDTPRRLVDGFT
-567 FDDDDKEDR
+567 FDDDDKKER
-576 LCVAASKREIEAWQ
+576 PCVAASKREIETWQ
-590 KEHPGNGFNMKMFS
+590 KEHPGNGFDLKVFS

-613 LGLEFGDVY
+613 LGLAFGDIY

>member
-1 MYQNVTF
+1 
-8 ERSRHMFSIKLNSPV
+8 
-23 LLRKQLPVIAK
+23 
-34 ALHVDEKVLDD
+34 
-45 FLSVSAFYG
+45 
-54 VKDGKGTIVPI
+54 
-65 KKTDT
+65 
-70 IVHIDYKAYDNYY
+70 
-83 FVVDAILQYAKDID
+83 
-97 TSVTL
+97 
-102 PVITKIELGTDVF
+102 
-115 KKFSPDQLGDI
+115 
-126 MFLTRRLKDSNERVT
+126 MFLTRRLKDGNERVT

-154 NERALLCKKVEFLE
+154 NERALLCKNVESLE

-203 DSVFESGGKNNSG
+203 DSAFESNGKNNSG

-306 DYTWIHEN
+306 DCTWIREN
-314 VNYFLEFLKAQIPMS
+314 VNYFLEFLKAQIPMA

-344 IHKDGYDLFGIHRC
+344 IRKDGYDLFGIHRC

-370 ANVIYP
+370 ANVFYP
-376 VTFDWT
+376 VTFEWT
-382 NFQRGIRLS
+382 NYRRSIHLT
-391 AAVGLLGHYSKNNE
+391 AAVGLLGHYSKNDD
-405 LYITDYIT
+405 LYITDYVT
-413 DVDALYKYAPFLHKP
+413 DVDTLYKYAPALRKP
-428 IDKVGEN
+428 IDKLSEN
-435 FRESGVDIKD
+435 FKSSGVDIKD

-455 KKAFTAKHVLAK
+455 KKAFTAKHVLEK
-467 MEKFLSSLVKVRVD
+467 MEKFLNSLVKVRVD
-481 ALGFYADNLSD
+481 ALGFYTDNLSD

-497 FLKNHEKVMT
+497 FLKKHKKVMT

-528 IEDFFAENSDYNNKA
+528 IEDFFAENSDYNSKA
-543 AIIAYVIQNE
+543 AIVAYVIQNE
-553 ASDDTYRRLVDGFT
+553 ASDDTPRRLVDGFT
-567 FDDDDKEDR
+567 FDDDDKKER
-576 LCVAASKREIEAWQ
+576 PCVAASKREIETWQ
-590 KEHPGNGFNMKMFS
+590 KEHPGNGFDLKVFS

-613 LGLEFGDVY
+613 LGLAFGDIY

>member
-1 MYQNVTF
+1 
-8 ERSRHMFSIKLNSPV
+8 MFSIKLNSPV

-34 ALHVDEKVLDD
+34 ALRVDEKVLED
-45 FLSVSAFYG
+45 FMTVSAFYG

-70 IVHIDYKAYDNYY
+70 IVYIDYKAYDSCY

-102 PVITKIELGTDVF
+102 PVITEIELGTDVF
-115 KKFSPDQLGDI
+115 KKFSPVQLSDI
-126 MFLTRRLKDSNERVT
+126 MFLTRRLKDGNERVT

-154 NERALLCKKVEFLE
+154 NERALLCKNVESLE

-203 DSVFESGGKNNSG
+203 DSAFESDGKNNSG

-306 DYTWIHEN
+306 DYTWIREN
-314 VNYFLEFLKAQIPMS
+314 VNYFLEFLKAQIPMA

-344 IHKDGYDLFGIHRC
+344 IRKDGYDLFGIHRC

-370 ANVIYP
+370 ANVFYP
-376 VTFDWT
+376 VTFEWT
-382 NFQRGIRLS
+382 NYRRSIHLT
-391 AAVGLLGHYSKNNE
+391 AAVGLLGHYSKNDD
-405 LYITDYIT
+405 LYITDYVT
-413 DVDALYKYAPFLHKP
+413 DVDTLYKYAPALRKP
-428 IDKVGEN
+428 IDKLSEN
-435 FRESGVDIKD
+435 FKSSGVDIKD

-455 KKAFTAKHVLAK
+455 KKAFTAKHVLEK
-467 MEKFLSSLVKVRVD
+467 MEKFLNSLVKVRVD
-481 ALGFYADNLSD
+481 ALGFYTDNLSD

-497 FLKNHEKVMT
+497 FLKKHKKVMT

-528 IEDFFAENSDYNNKA
+528 IEDFFAENLDYNSKA
-543 AIIAYVIQNE
+543 AIVAYVIQNE
-553 ASDDTYRRLVDGFT
+553 ASDDTPRRLVDGFT
-567 FDDDDKEDR
+567 FDDDDKKER
-576 LCVAASKREIEAWQ
+576 PCVAASKREIETWQ
-590 KEHPGNGFNMKMFS
+590 KEHPGNGFDLKVFS

-613 LGLEFGDVY
+613 LGLAFGDIY

>member
-1 MYQNVTF
+1 
-8 ERSRHMFSIKLNSPV
+8 MFSIKLNSPV

-34 ALHVDEKVLDD
+34 ALRVDEKVLED
-45 FLSVSAFYG
+45 FMTVSAFYG

-70 IVHIDYKAYDNYY
+70 IVYIDYKAYDSCY

-102 PVITKIELGTDVF
+102 PVITEIELGTDVF
-115 KKFSPDQLGDI
+115 KKFSPVQLSDI
-126 MFLTRRLKDSNERVT
+126 MFLTRRLKDGNERVT

-154 NERALLCKKVEFLE
+154 NERALLCKNVESLE

-203 DSVFESGGKNNSG
+203 DSAFESDGKNNSG

-306 DYTWIHEN
+306 DYTWIREN
-314 VNYFLEFLKAQIPMS
+314 VNYFLEFLKAQIPMA

-344 IHKDGYDLFGIHRC
+344 IRKDGYDLFGIHHC

-370 ANVIYP
+370 ANVFYP
-376 VTFDWT
+376 VTFEWT
-382 NFQRGIRLS
+382 NYRRSIHLT
-391 AAVGLLGHYSKNNE
+391 AAVGLLGHYSKNDD
-405 LYITDYIT
+405 LYITDYVT
-413 DVDALYKYAPFLHKP
+413 DVDTLYKYAPALRKP
-428 IDKVGEN
+428 IDKLSEN
-435 FRESGVDIKD
+435 FKSSCVDIKD

-455 KKAFTAKHVLAK
+455 KKAFTAKHVLEK
-467 MEKFLSSLVKVRVD
+467 MEKFLNSLVKVRVD
-481 ALGFYADNLSD
+481 ALGFYTDNLSD

-497 FLKNHEKVMT
+497 FLKNHKKVMT

-528 IEDFFAENSDYNNKA
+528 IEDFFAENSDYNSKA
-543 AIIAYVIQNE
+543 AIVAYVIQND
-553 ASDDTYRRLVDGFT
+553 ASDDTPRRLVDGFT
-567 FDDDDKEDR
+567 FDDDDKKER
-576 LCVAASKREIEAWQ
+576 PCVAASKREIETWQ
-590 KEHPGNGFNMKMFS
+590 KEHPGNGFDLKVFS

-613 LGLEFGDVY
+613 LGLAFGDIY

>member
-1 MYQNVTF
+1 
-8 ERSRHMFSIKLNSPV
+8 MFSIKLNSPV

-34 ALHVDEKVLDD
+34 ALRVDEKVLED
-45 FLSVSAFYG
+45 FMTVSAFYG

-70 IVHIDYKAYDNYY
+70 IVYIDYKAYDSCY

-102 PVITKIELGTDVF
+102 PVITEIELGTDVF
-115 KKFSPDQLGDI
+115 KKFSPVQLSDI
-126 MFLTRRLKDSNERVT
+126 MFLTRRLKDGNERVT

-154 NERALLCKKVEFLE
+154 NERALLCKNVESLE

-203 DSVFESGGKNNSG
+203 DSAFESDGKNNSG

-306 DYTWIHEN
+306 DYTWIREN
-314 VNYFLEFLKAQIPMS
+314 VNYFLEFLKAQIPMA

-344 IHKDGYDLFGIHRC
+344 IRKDGYDLFGIHRC

-370 ANVIYP
+370 ANVFYP
-376 VTFDWT
+376 VTFEWT
-382 NFQRGIRLS
+382 NYRRSIHLT
-391 AAVGLLGHYSKNNE
+391 AAVGLLGHYSKNDD
-405 LYITDYIT
+405 LYITDYVT
-413 DVDALYKYAPFLHKP
+413 DVDTLYKYAPALRKP
-428 IDKVGEN
+428 IDKLSEN
-435 FRESGVDIKD
+435 FKSSGVDIKD

-455 KKAFTAKHVLAK
+455 KKAFTAKHVLEK
-467 MEKFLSSLVKVRVD
+467 MEKFLNSLVKVRVD
-481 ALGFYADNLSD
+481 ALGFYTDNLSD

-497 FLKNHEKVMT
+497 FLKNHKKVMT

-528 IEDFFAENSDYNNKA
+528 IEDFFAENSDYNSKA
-543 AIIAYVIQNE
+543 AIVAYVIQNE
-553 ASDDTYRRLVDGFT
+553 ASDDTPRRLVDGFT
-567 FDDDDKEDR
+567 FDDDDKKER
-576 LCVAASKREIEAWQ
+576 PCVAASKREIETWQ
-590 KEHPGNGFNMKMFS
+590 KEHPGNGFDLKVFS

-613 LGLEFGDVY
+613 LGLAFGDIY

>member
-1 MYQNVTF
+1 
-8 ERSRHMFSIKLNSPV
+8 MFSIKLNSPV

-34 ALHVDEKVLDD
+34 ALHVDEKVLED
-45 FLSVSAFYG
+45 FMTVSAFYG

-70 IVHIDYKAYDNYY
+70 IVYIDYKAYDSCY

-102 PVITKIELGTDVF
+102 PVITEIELGTDVF
-115 KKFSPDQLGDI
+115 KKFSPVQLSDI
-126 MFLTRRLKDSNERVT
+126 MFLTRRLKDGNERVT

-154 NERALLCKKVEFLE
+154 NERALLCKNVESLE

-203 DSVFESGGKNNSG
+203 DSAFESDGKNNSG

-272 TDAVTENELRQACGY
+272 TDVVTENELRQACGY

-306 DYTWIHEN
+306 DCTWIREN
-314 VNYFLEFLKAQIPMS
+314 VNYFLEFLKAQIPMA

-344 IHKDGYDLFGIHRC
+344 IRKDGYDLFGIHRC

-370 ANVIYP
+370 ANVFYP
-376 VTFDWT
+376 VTFEWT
-382 NFQRGIRLS
+382 NYRRSIHLT
-391 AAVGLLGHYSKNNE
+391 AAVGLLGHYSKNDD
-405 LYITDYIT
+405 LYITDYVT
-413 DVDALYKYAPFLHKP
+413 DVDTLYKYAPALRKP
-428 IDKVGEN
+428 IDKLSEN
-435 FRESGVDIKD
+435 FKSSGVDIKD

-455 KKAFTAKHVLAK
+455 KKAFTAKHVLEK
-467 MEKFLSSLVKVRVD
+467 MEKFLNSLVKVRVD
-481 ALGFYADNLSD
+481 ALGFYTDNLSD

-497 FLKNHEKVMT
+497 FLKKHKKVMT
-507 NEYADS
+507 NGYADS

-528 IEDFFAENSDYNNKA
+528 IEDFFAENSDYNSKA
-543 AIIAYVIQNE
+543 AIVAYVIQNE
-553 ASDDTYRRLVDGFT
+553 ASDDTPRRLVDGFT
-567 FDDDDKEDR
+567 FDDDDKKER
-576 LCVAASKREIEAWQ
+576 PCVAASKREIETWQ
-590 KEHPGNGFNMKMFS
+590 KEHPGNGFDLKVFS

-613 LGLEFGDVY
+613 LGLAFGDIY

>member
-1 MYQNVTF
+1 
-8 ERSRHMFSIKLNSPV
+8 MFSIKLNTPV

-97 TSVTL
+97 ASVTL

-391 AAVGLLGHYSKNNE
+391 AAVGLLGHYSKNDE

-567 FDDDDKEDR
+567 FDDDGNEDR
-576 LCVAASKREIEAWQ
+576 PCVAASKREIEAWQ
-590 KEHPGNGFNMKMFS
+590 KEHPGNGFNLKVFS

-613 LGLEFGDVY
+613 LGLEFGDMY
-622 YYLDVEDDKADEMGV
+622 YYLDVEDDKTDEMCV

>member
-1 MYQNVTF
+1 
-8 ERSRHMFSIKLNSPV
+8 MFSIKLNAPV

-97 TSVTL
+97 ASVTL

-272 TDAVTENELRQACGY
+272 TDTVTENELRQACGY

-358 SAPVEYSEDGTV
+358 STPVEYSEDGTV

-391 AAVGLLGHYSKNNE
+391 AAVGLLGHYSKNDE

-435 FRESGVDIKD
+435 FRDSGVDIKD

-567 FDDDDKEDR
+567 FDDDGNEDR
-576 LCVAASKREIEAWQ
+576 PCVAASKREIEAWQ
-590 KEHPGNGFNMKMFS
+590 KEHPGNGFDLKVFS

-613 LGLEFGDVY
+613 LGLEFGDMY